1 MGRSIYLVPYYKTI
15 ITGLLPFQVGLTFT
29 IDHSGR
35 VAKRPT
41 IKDIVANRH
50 APLQESEMFAII
62 LLSCSLAYTAFAVF
76 RFIPKIKWLKVVM
89 ATIKGSLQ
97 CENKAPQ
104 MSAYTIQNAILQF
117 YTKHRLFP
125 QGLSA
130 LVPAVVDWAL
140 KHGAIIKKLVR
151 GPSFIYVGIDP
162 SRPHNPKLMQ

>member
-1 MGRSIYLVPYYKTI
+1 LANTSFFFKT
-15 ITGLLPFQVGLTFT
+15 
-29 IDHSGR
+29 
-35 VAKRPT
+35 
-41 IKDIVANRH
+41 
-50 APLQESEMFAII
+50 
-62 LLSCSLAYTAFAVF
+62 LATADAVF
-76 RFIPKIKWLKVVM
+76 RFITKIEWLKVVM

-117 YTKHRLFP
+117 YTKYRLFP

-151 GPSFIYVGIDP
+151 GPSF
-162 SRPHNPKLMQ
+162 MWE

>member
-1 MGRSIYLVPYYKTI
+1 
-15 ITGLLPFQVGLTFT
+15 
-29 IDHSGR
+29 
-35 VAKRPT
+35 
-41 IKDIVANRH
+41 
-50 APLQESEMFAII
+50 
-62 LLSCSLAYTAFAVF
+62 
-76 RFIPKIKWLKVVM
+76 M

-117 YTKHRLFP
+117 YTKYRLFP

-162 SRPHNPKLMQ
+162 SKPHNPKLMQ